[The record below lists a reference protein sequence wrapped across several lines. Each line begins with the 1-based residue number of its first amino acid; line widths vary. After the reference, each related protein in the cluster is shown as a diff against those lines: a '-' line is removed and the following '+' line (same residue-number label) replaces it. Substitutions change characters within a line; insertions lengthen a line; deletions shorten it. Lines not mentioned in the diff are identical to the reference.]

1 MHTLVIERRHTNY
14 SHIIMVLNKTNHGE
28 SCFIIKYN
36 IFTNQ
41 IKMKLL
47 NLYNCIVKGLHVLYN

>member
-1 MHTLVIERRHTNY
+1 MHKLVIERRHTK
-14 SHIIMVLNKTNHGE
+14 MVLNKTNHGE